1 MTMGVENQN
10 KTKIDQSLIAGDS
23 LGLSILAIVIMVVV
37 WLTLN
42 IPEARQKQTNKFCYY
57 HCLEET
63 DKKMTGKFTSGPRYM
78 SNLKGCYE
86 KCIAQENKEKDE
98 KNNIKGDND

>member
-1 MTMGVENQN
+1 MQKQNQN
-10 KTKIDQSLIAGDS
+10 LIVGDS
-23 LGLSILAIVIMVVV
+23 LGLSILAIVVMIVV

-63 DKKMTGKFTSGPRYM
+63 DKKMTGKVEDGPRYM
-78 SNLKGCYE
+78 SNLKECYQE
-86 KCIAQENKEKDE
+86 CTAQENKEKDE
-98 KNNIKGDND
+98 KNIDKDASS

>member
-1 MTMGVENQN
+1 MGGENQN

-23 LGLSILAIVIMVVV
+23 LGLSILAIVVMIVV

-63 DKKMTGKFTSGPRYM
+63 DKKMTGRFTSGPRYM
-78 SNLKGCYE
+78 SSLKECYQ
-86 KCIAQENKEKDE
+86 KCTAQENKEKDE
-98 KNNIKGDND
+98 KNSSKDGGD